1 MKIEISLKENYILI
15 DYNDFKRKTNNLE
28 YLKSLLYDNYGS
40 LENIHKRGN
49 DLVVN
54 FFECSIIIKSIRNI
68 NKFPAGFIILEF
80 LDSLKVNKSLKL
92 IKSSKP

>member
-1 MKIEISLKENYILI
+1 MKIEISLKENYISI
-15 DYNDFKRKTNNLE
+15 DYNGFKRRTNNLE

-54 FFECSIIIKSIRNI
+54 FLECSIIIKSIRNI
-68 NKFPAGFIILEF
+68 NKFQAGFIILEF
-80 LDSLKVNKSLKL
+80 LDSLKVSKSLKL
-92 IKSSKP
+92 IKSSKS

>member
-15 DYNDFKRKTNNLE
+15 DYNGFNNLE
-28 YLKSLLYDNYGS
+28 YLKSLLYDDYGS

-54 FFECSIIIKSIRNI
+54 FLKCSIIIKSIRNI

-80 LDSLKVNKSLKL
+80 LNSIKPSKSLKL
-92 IKSSKP
+92 IKSSKS

>member
-1 MKIEISLKENYILI
+1 MKIEISLKESYILI
-15 DYNDFKRKTNNLE
+15 DYNGFKRKTNNLE
-28 YLKSLLYDNYGS
+28 YLRSLLYDDYGS

-54 FFECSIIIKSIRNI
+54 FLECSIIIKSIRNI

-80 LDSLKVNKSLKL
+80 LNSIKPSKSLKL
-92 IKSSKP
+92 IKSSKS

>member
-1 MKIEISLKENYILI
+1 MKIKISLKENYILI
-15 DYNDFKRKTNNLE
+15 DYNGFKRKTNNLE

-40 LENIHKRGN
+40 LESIHRRGN

-54 FFECSIIIKSIRNI
+54 FLECSIIIKSIRNI

-80 LDSLKVNKSLKL
+80 LNSIKSSKSLKL
-92 IKSSKP
+92 IKSSKS

>member
-15 DYNDFKRKTNNLE
+15 DYNGFKRRTNNLE

-40 LENIHKRGN
+40 LEDIHKRGN
-49 DLVVN
+49 DLIIN
-54 FFECSIIIKSIRNI
+54 FPKCSIIIKSIRNI